1 MTGDLAM
8 RRIVVMIALAGTL
21 AVAAP
26 GCWGPPQVGAD
37 RESFEAVDALYTA
50 VGLRDAQL
58 VADSERRLQA
68 LRDSARLPEK
78 AHRALTAIIATAR
91 AGEWEP
97 AVLQLGKFMEGQS
110 R

>member
-1 MTGDLAM
+1 MH
-8 RRIVVMIALAGTL
+8 RIVGRIALAGLL
-21 AVAAP
+21 AFAAP

-50 VGLRDAQL
+50 VGLRDVKL

-68 LRDSARLPEK
+68 LRDTARLPEK
-78 AHRALTAIIATAR
+78 AHRALAAIIATAR

-97 AVLQLGKFMEGQS
+97 AVVQLGRFMEGQS

>member
-1 MTGDLAM
+1 MPRTVGTVLLA
-8 RRIVVMIALAGTL
+8 ALLSAT
-21 AVAAP
+21 AP
-26 GCWGPPQVGAD
+26 GCGPPQVGAD

-50 VGLRDAQL
+50 VGLRDARL

-68 LRDSARLPEK
+68 LRDSGRLPEK
-78 AHRALTAIIATAR
+78 AHRALAGIIATAR

-97 AVLQLGKFMEGQS
+97 SIDRLNTFMSGQT